1 MGWQLEHLHDGLR
14 FSTLRRQQSKLNQLT
29 DIKKLDGLIK
39 NRNYDE
45 ALSLCNLL
53 LEEKNIDQYRDIL
66 RKRSHIH
73 NLLGDY
79 QQAVD
84 DRLELIGEAQ
94 EEADIFFA
102 SLYLIRAGKFK
113 DAYRAVNMGIA
124 ELPDT
129 HTPYTDELV
138 FLRAYTLVKLELYQE
153 AIEACSHIK
162 DGMRMWVLSFNRA
175 TSKDD
180 LVSAVERKSNT
191 I

>member
-1 MGWQLEHLHDGLR
+1 M
-14 FSTLRRQQSKLNQLT
+14 NQLT
-29 DIKKLDGLIK
+29 DIKKLDALIK
-39 NRNYDE
+39 NKNYDE
-45 ALSLCNLL
+45 ALILCNIL
-53 LEEKNIDQYRDIL
+53 LEEKNSAEHRDLL

-73 NLLGDY
+73 SLLGDY
-79 QQAVD
+79 QQAIG
-84 DRLELIGEAQ
+84 DRLELIDEAQ

-113 DAYRAVNMGIA
+113 DAYRTVNMGIA
-124 ELPDT
+124 ELPET

-162 DGMRMWVLSFNRA
+162 DGMKMWISNFNTP
-175 TSKDD
+175 TSKDE
-180 LVSAVERKSNT
+180 LIKAAESKSSA

>member
-1 MGWQLEHLHDGLR
+1 M
-14 FSTLRRQQSKLNQLT
+14 NQLT

-53 LEEKNIDQYRDIL
+53 LEEKNIDQHRNIL

-73 NLLGDY
+73 TLLGDY
-79 QQAVD
+79 QQAAD
-84 DRLELIGEAQ
+84 DRLELISEAQ
-94 EEADIFFA
+94 EETDIFFA

-129 HTPYTDELV
+129 HTPYTDELI

-153 AIEACSHIK
+153 AIEVCSHIK

-180 LVSAVERKSNT
+180 LVSAAERKSNT

>member
-1 MGWQLEHLHDGLR
+1 M
-14 FSTLRRQQSKLNQLT
+14 NQLT
-29 DIKKLDGLIK
+29 EIQRLDSLIK
-39 NRNYDE
+39 NRHYDE
-45 ALSLCNLL
+45 ALELCNLL
-53 LEEKNIDQYRDIL
+53 LEEKSTRGYRDFL

-73 NLLGDY
+73 SLLGDY
-79 QQAVD
+79 QQAID
-84 DRLELIGEAQ
+84 DRLELISEAQ
-94 EEADIFFA
+94 EEADVFFA
-102 SLYLIRAGKFK
+102 SLYLIRAEKIK

-129 HTPYTDELV
+129 HTPYTDELI

-180 LVSAVERKSNT
+180 LVNAAERKSNK